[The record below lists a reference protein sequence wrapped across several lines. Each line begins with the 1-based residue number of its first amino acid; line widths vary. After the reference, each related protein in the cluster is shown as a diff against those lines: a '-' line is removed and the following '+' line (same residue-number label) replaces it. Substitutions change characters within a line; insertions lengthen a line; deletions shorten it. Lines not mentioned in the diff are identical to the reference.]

1 MWFFRRKE
9 KGEPRHSRL
18 FRLMLWSLFKKAR
31 LRERTERA
39 NSWAESHKRQ
49 TAMMTVGTLF
59 LLLVCG
65 TAMTFF
71 GSEEDEEN
79 ILSDITPVNPMF
91 QGLQRIQDAKAYQT
105 AWLDRMALDGQRL
118 KRQLDSLIRM
128 TGWLWTARGSNVSWT
143 LSSGFPTSL
152 MMTLSRFSSSTD
164 SWR

>member
-1 MWFFRRKE
+1 MWFFRRKG

-91 QGLQRIQDAKAYQT
+91 QGLQRIQDAKAYQA

-118 KRQLDSLIRM
+118 KRQLDSLIRIPDK
-128 TGWLWTARGSNVSWT
+128 SHDD
-143 LSSGFPTSL
+143 SL
-152 MMTLSRFSSSTD
+152 QILIKHRQLEIIVD
-164 SWR
+164 NLDNR